1 MKCDAAPNG
10 CAPCTQNQ
18 SQCATTDRIT
28 GQATVRGYV
37 QSLERRLRKLEYRN
51 NQMSHRLRTAG
62 IHFTPADS
70 DETDPTAA
78 SLLEWNEAQESQ
90 NEQAWQSQQHAQSP
104 ESQGPS
110 HHTPNQHGSEEFHPS
125 VASLHLPD
133 CRGNLAG
140 NNYLGVS
147 SGNSFLSSIRGTSLN
162 VFGMQIDLADYMSA
176 DLDEPDPATF
186 LTQPVYNKS
195 YHAFVYSA
203 FSANPKM
210 AKMKLPARDEG
221 MLYAEWYF
229 RVINP
234 YLPILH
240 KPTFFILVSLKLL
253 VLLISL
259 LELILPLASGD
270 VR

>member
-10 CAPCTQNQ
+10 CAPCVQNQ

-51 NQMSHRLRTAG
+51 NQMSHRLRSAG
-62 IHFTPADS
+62 VHFTPSDS
-70 DETDPTAA
+70 EETDHTAA
-78 SLLEWNEAQESQ
+78 SLLEWNEAQETQ
-90 NEQAWQSQQHAQSP
+90 NKGIWHGQQHIRSP
-104 ESQGPS
+104 EGHGVS
-110 HHTPNQHGSEEFHPS
+110 HHAPGHHASGEFDPDL
-125 VASLHLPD
+125 APFHLPD
-133 CRGNLAG
+133 YRGNLAG

-147 SGNSFLSSIRGTSLN
+147 SGNSLLSSIRGTSLN
-162 VFGMQIDLADYMSA
+162 VFGMQIDLADYTSA
-176 DLDEPDPATF
+176 DLDEPDPATS

-210 AKMKLPARDEG
+210 AKMNLPPREEG
-221 MLYAEWYF
+221 IVYAEWYF

-240 KPTFFILVSLKLL
+240 KPTFLALVSPKR
-253 VLLISL
+253 
-259 LELILPLASGD
+259 LPLRISIIG
-270 VR
+270 